1 MSSSVEPSRTLLA
14 LHALPGVLLQST
26 FFLVPLFMT
35 IALTFQETEFF
46 QVQWVW
52 SLSTWKEVFT
62 TGYFWR
68 TILSTIMMA
77 LTCVVIC
84 TMIGFPVAYALAT
97 RFKKWQETI
106 KILLVFAFLTDSVL
120 KIFGW
125 VVFLDQTG
133 PANFAL
139 TWLGLPTLPD
149 WVVFSRFAA
158 LLGMVYSLLPFTIF
172 TIFLSVEM
180 IDRTLLRAAYDC
192 GASKWRAFWE
202 ITLPLCRNGLIAGAL
217 LVFVLSLGAFL
228 EPRVMGGGNSQMA
241 AELIRQTF
249 ETRINWPLGSALTLV
264 LLSVTVVSILL
275 VSRVIDLSRG
285 ASR

>member
-1 MSSSVEPSRTLLA
+1 MGLVADNVERGFFHRIFLA
-14 LHALPGVLLQST
+14 HDPVDHHDGADLRGFVSADRVSCGVWHGD
-26 FFLVPLFMT
+26 
-35 IALTFQETEFF
+35 A
-46 QVQWVW
+46 VQ
-52 SLSTWKEVFT
+52 
-62 TGYFWR
+62 TG
-68 TILSTIMMA
+68 
-77 LTCVVIC
+77 
-84 TMIGFPVAYALAT
+84 
-97 RFKKWQETI
+97 QDHI

-133 PANFAL
+133 PANFILA
-139 TWLGLPTLPD
+139 WLGLPALPD
-149 WVVFSRFAA
+149 WVIYSRFAA
-158 LLGMVYSLLPFTIF
+158 MLGMVYSLLPFAIF
-172 TIFLSVEM
+172 TIFLSVDM

-264 LLSVTVVSILL
+264 LLSVTVISILL
-275 VSRVIDLSRG
+275 VSRIMDLSRG
-285 ASR
+285 SSK

>member
-1 MSSSVEPSRTLLA
+1 M
-14 LHALPGVLLQST
+14 
-26 FFLVPLFMT
+26 
-35 IALTFQETEFF
+35 
-46 QVQWVW
+46 
-52 SLSTWKEVFT
+52 
-62 TGYFWR
+62 
-68 TILSTIMMA
+68 
-77 LTCVVIC
+77 
-84 TMIGFPVAYALAT
+84 
-97 RFKKWQETI
+97 
-106 KILLVFAFLTDSVL
+106 
-120 KIFGW
+120 
-125 VVFLDQTG
+125 
-133 PANFAL
+133 
-139 TWLGLPTLPD
+139 
-149 WVVFSRFAA
+149 
-158 LLGMVYSLLPFTIF
+158 
-172 TIFLSVEM
+172 
-180 IDRTLLRAAYDC
+180 RAEYDC